1 MLRRF
6 ASGCIVGSVAVAVA
20 SLAVL
25 FLPVTATMHFT
36 PVLFIW
42 CIVPLIWG
50 LWAMIAPNSWVPDRM
65 PTWGA
70 LLGVVAGVLAAFVLD
85 MPSRVLGEQ
94 ISVGARA
101 SGVIV
106 MVVFYFVMW
115 VAVGSAYRS
124 LAAGVISRPM
134 TKSKKAAS

>member
-6 ASGCIVGSVAVAVA
+6 ASGCVVGSVAVAVG

-25 FLPVTATMHFT
+25 FLPFTRVMHFT

-50 LWAMIAPNSWVPDRM
+50 LWATIAPNSWIPDRL
-65 PTWGA
+65 PIWGA
-70 LLGVVAGVLAAFVLD
+70 LLGVIAGLLAAFVLD

-94 ISVGARA
+94 ISAAARS

-106 MVVFYFVMW
+106 MVVFYFVTWML
-115 VAVGSAYRS
+115 VGSVYRH
-124 LAAGVISRPM
+124 LTTGVYRRPL
-134 TKSKKAAS
+134 TKSKKAAG